1 MGRATELLN
10 RVIKPRWWAAS
21 INRHRDQ
28 TGIAHVV
35 HNGGTLCGAK
45 PFDTGGSFRS
55 AEATGCQECRR
66 CRAIVNKA
74 DSLTVTGRTEYDT

>member
-10 RVIKPRWWAAS
+10 RKVQVRWWSAS

-35 HNGGTLCGAK
+35 HGGGTLCGAR
-45 PFDTGGSFRS
+45 PFDMGGSYS
-55 AEATGCQECRR
+55 TASATGCQECRR
-66 CRAIVNKA
+66 CRAILDKT
-74 DSLTVTGRTEYDT
+74 DSLVNTGRTEYVT